1 MKTKQILTIVLMSA
15 VSVVMLATA
24 GSSNAY
30 ADVEPGIDLSGI
42 TQAGF
47 PNFENTVKLK
57 VRKKGKKGFKLIVR
71 GKGKGNYL
79 NLSPPDSLKIKNYR
93 YKLVAMFDPLG
104 NFLEG
109 HLKIKGKLDTPFGK
123 AKRTL
128 MTASLSSS
136 LPETDFAY
144 INHID
149 LVSITD
155 QSMRDFNG
163 SLLGFN
169 LHDIVCN
176 PVIDEL
182 VGGCTTNEFVYILL
196 DKSGFSPT
204 VKNFKSRGLS
214 VTTVPHHG
222 EVRIHTESR

>member
-1 MKTKQILTIVLMSA
+1 MQTKPVLLKELVSA
-15 VSVVMLATA
+15 VFLVMLAAA
-24 GSSNAY
+24 GSGNAY
-30 ADVEPGIDLSGI
+30 ADIEPGIDLSEV

-47 PNFENTVKLK
+47 PNFEHAIKLK
-57 VRKKGKKGFKLIVR
+57 VRKKGEKGFKLIV
-71 GKGKGNYL
+71 KGSKGVGNYL
-79 NLSPPDSLKIKNYR
+79 NLSPSDNLKINKYR

-109 HLKIKGKLDTPFGK
+109 TLKIKGKLITPFGK
-123 AKRTL
+123 AKGPL

-144 INHID
+144 MSHTN

-163 SLLGFN
+163 SILGFN

-176 PVIDEL
+176 PIIDEL
-182 VGGCTTNEFVYILL
+182 VGGCATNEFIYILL
-196 DKSGFSPT
+196 NKSGFSPT
-204 VKNFKSRGLS
+204 AKNFKSRGVS
-214 VTTVPHHG
+214 VTTVPRHG
-222 EVRIHTESR
+222 D

>member
-1 MKTKQILTIVLMSA
+1 MKTQPMLTIVLMSA

-24 GSSNAY
+24 GSGNAY

-57 VRKKGKKGFKLIVR
+57 VKKKGKKGFKLIVK
-71 GKGKGNYL
+71 GKGRGNYL

-109 HLKIKGKLDTPFGK
+109 TLKIKGKLDTPFGK
-123 AKRTL
+123 AKGTL
-128 MTASLSSS
+128 MTASLGSG
-136 LPETDFAY
+136 LPGETDFAY
-144 INHID
+144 SDLD
-149 LVSITD
+149 LVRISEQSII
-155 QSMRDFNG
+155 DFEG

-169 LHDIVCN
+169 THDIVCN
-176 PVIDEL
+176 PIIDEL
-182 VGGCTTNEFVYILL
+182 VGGCATNEFVYILL
-196 DKSGFSPT
+196 EESGFSPT
-204 VKNFKSRGLS
+204 VKNFKSKGLS
-214 VTTVPHHG
+214 VTTVPVN
-222 EVRIHTESR
+222 E